1 MAGPT
6 SALRTRSRSRA
17 RNDENIDPNVGD
29 PQQVNPSAVN
39 VTVAGA
45 GLDIY
50 IPTIPEIRES
60 DIRSKF
66 KVKVLTPL
74 DGRPTYEKMRTLT
87 QELGRNA
94 LGIQVPF
101 GGGKRGCLGLVLQRS
116 KIPSRGKCGVD
127 SPRIRGGVPH
137 LRRQRHQR

>member
-6 SALRTRSRSRA
+6 TALRTRSRSRA

-50 IPTIPEIRES
+50 IPTIPENLQQSLQAYGLQGKDATRQPQAS
-60 DIRSKF
+60 
-66 KVKVLTPL
+66 L
-74 DGRPTYEKMRTLT
+74 DFAY
-87 QELGRNA
+87 
-94 LGIQVPF
+94 
-101 GGGKRGCLGLVLQRS
+101 
-116 KIPSRGKCGVD
+116 PSMV
-127 SPRIRGGVPH
+127 
-137 LRRQRHQR
+137 